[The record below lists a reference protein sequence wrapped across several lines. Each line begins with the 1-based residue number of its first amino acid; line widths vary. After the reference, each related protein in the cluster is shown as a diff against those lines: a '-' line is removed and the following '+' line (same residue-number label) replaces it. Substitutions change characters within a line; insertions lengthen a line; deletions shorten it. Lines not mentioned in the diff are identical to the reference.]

1 MDKLTKGWVEHQ
13 RRVARQEAATRG
25 SHCPL
30 CQMELEPSVEAFKA
44 HYTSKHPTADE
55 LDAIEA
61 LNNCA
66 LHSNDAV
73 RTSDDDDFPRNRTS
87 TDRQLWTADGGHGNS
102 PQRPRMPQ
110 TRYGRGHSGQHRAQS
125 PEPSDATADSADL
138 PLLVNTELVP
148 QPLTRKIT
156 SEELYVE
163 VVGIYRGVV
172 GVEKSCIEL
181 CAVAKANEI
190 RFKHYRGLIKI
201 HRAALHDHHDFLL
214 ATQHPA
220 ASPAL
225 RSLPAEHRIPARLW
239 RHGIHTLLEVFRCK
253 LPHSKEF
260 MLEFAHDAYLMV
272 ALLYETI
279 PLFRDTW
286 SECLG
291 DLGRYRM
298 ALETDTEDRN
308 VWADVARGWYS
319 KTSDKL
325 PTVGRLH
332 HHLAILARPNALK
345 QLFYYAKSLCVP
357 IPFHSTKDS
366 VKTLFEPLLDMEPDA
381 TLEGVEL
388 VDAAFVRVHAV
399 LFTDTHKDLLEPS
412 MRLFLGLLDKR
423 IGSEHG
429 FFLETGY
436 YIGISLSC
444 LLLGFGDESNVLMKA
459 IPKSQEC
466 MADESDDEEPEPS
479 DAFWMAVSFTA
490 QTFNL
495 ILTRSPDK
503 NTWSC
508 IHTLLVFY
516 RFMVRFDAGKRY
528 LEDIIPWEKFALLLN
543 YLLRQTNNPRRLD
556 TPVFPWPEDGQAKP
570 LPEDY
575 ALRGCVYTEDYFP
588 DKWFDNAGIEEQ
600 ARCLELPSVAEQRR
614 ERLVWLGHGLA
625 MRNER
630 LHWNE
635 DERQFFA
642 TESDNNNL

>member
-138 PLLVNTELVP
+138 PLL
-148 QPLTRKIT
+148 
-156 SEELYVE
+156 
-163 VVGIYRGVV
+163 
-172 GVEKSCIEL
+172 
-181 CAVAKANEI
+181 
-190 RFKHYRGLIKI
+190 
-201 HRAALHDHHDFLL
+201 
-214 ATQHPA
+214 
-220 ASPAL
+220 
-225 RSLPAEHRIPARLW
+225 
-239 RHGIHTLLEVFRCK
+239 
-253 LPHSKEF
+253 
-260 MLEFAHDAYLMV
+260 
-272 ALLYETI
+272 
-279 PLFRDTW
+279 
-286 SECLG
+286 
-291 DLGRYRM
+291 
-298 ALETDTEDRN
+298 
-308 VWADVARGWYS
+308 
-319 KTSDKL
+319 
-325 PTVGRLH
+325 
-332 HHLAILARPNALK
+332 
-345 QLFYYAKSLCVP
+345 LFYYAKSLCVP